1 MNTHAVSLDINQ
13 YCVSVEKSE
22 GKTKCSY
29 CGKFV
34 SGLEHLRSH
43 LAGMWRE
50 HVSPCDEVPL
60 NVMQFFKKELLEK
73 RSHLR
78 KKVGSLDHSNIS
90 SCKRSKS
97 HHQSN
102 DIEIETIDIQDVD
115 PSEQN
120 QSLASVIRN
129 TSLLTTLECSEAQPG
144 PTQESIARIFYESG
158 IDINPA
164 NLCSVKKVL
173 DSIIGSEQMDNNII
187 MPSSSMMEGKFLQD
201 EVKQMHEYVNKI
213 RDSWTNTG
221 CSILLDGWFDENG
234 RKLVNILV
242 ECPQGPVYLR
252 SDDISDD
259 NALEICLDEVIADI
273 GVEDVIQI
281 ITYTGSPNM
290 KVVGEKFM
298 EKYPNIFWT
307 VSASHCIEL
316 MLEKMQR
323 IGMINNVLI
332 KARTIT
338 KFIYN
343 CAEILKLMRNTGVH
357 NLVKSSRSKFAGC
370 FLTLENIVSE
380 EENLKRMFTSSEWIT
395 SSWASSTEGKEVADL
410 VADQS
415 FWEDAWIVTR
425 GTIPVVRVLEL
436 INEKDIITVGTIY
449 ETIDQVKE
457 TIKKEFHGREFEY
470 MQFWSIIDEIWDTP
484 LHNPLHAAGYFLNPC
499 LFYSADFFNDMEVSG
514 GLLCCIVRMEKS
526 EFVQDAISMQLDEYQ
541 ESNGGFGEGISYDR
555 RTNILPSEWWST
567 YGGECPELQKLA
579 VRILSQTC
587 SGASRYQLK
596 RTLAEKML
604 KNGQNWEDE
613 KRLTDL
619 TFVHYNLHLK
629 NVISGIDSS
638 NALVEEI
645 DVLNDK
651 WFAET
656 EEYKKD
662 I

>member
-13 YCVSVEKSE
+13 YCVSVDKSE
-22 GKTKCSY
+22 GKIKCNY

-43 LAGMWRE
+43 LAGMWEE
-50 HVSPCDEVPL
+50 HVTPCDDVPL
-60 NVMQFFKKELLEK
+60 NVMQFFEKELLKK

-78 KKVGSLDHSNIS
+78 KKVRSLDHSNIS

-102 DIEIETIDIQDVD
+102 DIEIETINIQDAD

-129 TSLLTTLECSEAQPG
+129 TSLLTTLE
-144 PTQESIARIFYESG
+144 F
-158 IDINPA
+158 
-164 NLCSVKKVL
+164 
-173 DSIIGSEQMDNNII
+173 NNII
-187 MPSSSMMEGKFLQD
+187 MPSSSMMGGKFLQD

-213 RDSWTNTG
+213 RDSWMNTG

-234 RKLVNILV
+234 RNLVNILV

-259 NALEICLDEVIADI
+259 NALEICIDEVIEDI
-273 GVEDVIQI
+273 GVENVIQI

-290 KVVGEKFM
+290 KVVGEKLM

-316 MLEKMQR
+316 MLEKMQM
-323 IGMINNVLI
+323 IIMINNVLI

-343 CAEILKLMRNTGVH
+343 CAEILKLMRTHTGVH

-370 FLTLENIVSE
+370 FLTLENILSE

-410 VADQS
+410 VTDQS
-415 FWEDAWIVTR
+415 FWEDAWIVTT

-436 INEKDIITVGTIY
+436 INKKDIITVGTIY

-457 TIKKEFHGREFEY
+457 MIKKEFHGRKFEY
-470 MQFWSIIDEIWDTP
+470 MQFWSIIDEIWDTL

-526 EFVQDAISMQLDEYQ
+526 EFVQDTISTQLDEYQ
-541 ESNGGFGEGISYDR
+541 ESKGGFGEGISYDR

-604 KNGQNWEDE
+604 KNGQNCEDE

-629 NVISGIDSS
+629 NVISSIDSS
-638 NALVEEI
+638 NVLVEEI